1 MQNSCFSQIG
11 VLSLSK
17 FCQQMRHIKY
27 SILHTLDSRT
37 PRAAAYALQD
47 TANLG
52 LFAPP
57 PISRPV
63 RKLPSVRHT
72 PGPAAMLTKSPKFT
86 YRLAGHTLPLGAVVL
101 RRKYK
106 CGRAF
111 LFPIASQNGNSSAL
125 KWSRNYCF
133 SPISYRRKASSRR
146 KPKNFRFLTHRL
158 SYSAPAGPLCP
169 ADGR

>member
-1 MQNSCFSQIG
+1 MGFAKRIFHVCTIE
-11 VLSLSK
+11 
-17 FCQQMRHIKY
+17 KY
-27 SILHTLDSRT
+27 SILRILDSRT

-63 RKLPSVRHT
+63 RKLT
-72 PGPAAMLTKSPKFT
+72 PFKHATGPAAMLSKSPKFT

-106 CGRAF
+106 CVGF
-111 LFPIASQNGNSSAL
+111 SAL
-125 KWSRNYCF
+125 EWSRNYGF
-133 SPISYRRKASSRR
+133 SPISNRWKAFSGR
-146 KPKNFRFLTHRL
+146 KPKNFRLLTYRL
-158 SYSAPAGPLCP
+158 SDSAPAGPLCP
-169 ADGR
+169 ADSR